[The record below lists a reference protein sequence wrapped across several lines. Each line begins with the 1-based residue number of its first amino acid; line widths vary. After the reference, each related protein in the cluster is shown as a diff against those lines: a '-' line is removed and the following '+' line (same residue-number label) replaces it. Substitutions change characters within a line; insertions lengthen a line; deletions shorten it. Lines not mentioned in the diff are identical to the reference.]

1 VSFCVKQSVFC
12 FTLVCCVLCELC
24 ESLRAGL
31 RTLISLTLGVG
42 LMTLISLN
50 PEGLAE
56 DPHQFEPGGLN

>member
-1 VSFCVKQSVFC
+1 
-12 FTLVCCVLCELC
+12 VCCVLCELC